1 MKRIILDYFK
11 RWWLVLSAIFIAY
24 FIFQAFSVRENN
36 SQPSVGSVAIVHT
49 VFNTVH
55 NVFIFQVIMWL
66 GFLLIWEMQRGVPRV
81 LTSLPIPTKKI
92 GRAWWLAAVAFPA
105 IAIGVLG
112 SLAILIFSSGTNIPV
127 LLENYLA
134 AWSLIPLYLG
144 AMFGAMTFGT
154 PGMTGTLFGKIRTVL
169 SGLLSAIVLF
179 GFIFNQFETPTL
191 AKLILFTSASAI
203 LSVLGWFRA
212 EQMVLQRAS
221 FRLSASSYRKKP
233 RQHKTPQGY
242 GGLSY
247 LAQRSF
253 VRFILA
259 SLALAAWT
267 TFTMSFIHDSHG
279 QSRAQAITSE
289 VNAGLTPWFFFMLM
303 FSIIPIVFQLRA
315 LRTFPIP
322 SSTLAATLVF
332 LPVLSIAAVAVI
344 VTTLTASLAGHQ
356 AAMLQTLI
364 NSFLMMGAKA
374 AVMVVVIVWRGLD
387 AVTYFLAFLLILADS
402 FISLGATTIFHFS
415 SKTSEHPWW
424 ISLVIFLLSIAT
436 AFVLTQR
443 LLTQSSSVYRVR
455 TMPANAWS
463 MARR

>member
-36 SQPSVGSVAIVHT
+36 SQPSGGSVAIVHT
-49 VFNTVH
+49 VINTVH

-81 LTSLPIPTKKI
+81 LMSLPIPTKQI

-179 GFIFNQFETPTL
+179 GFIFNQLETPTL
-191 AKLILFTSASAI
+191 AKLIMFFSAAAI
-203 LSVLGWFRA
+203 LSILGWFRA
-212 EQMVLQRAS
+212 EHMVLQRAS
-221 FRLSASSYRKKP
+221 FRLGASYFRKKP
-233 RQHKTPQGY
+233 ASHKTPQGF
-242 GGLSY
+242 GGLPY

-259 SLALAAWT
+259 SLALIAWM
-267 TFTMSFIHDSHG
+267 TFVMSFIHVSNSESH
-279 QSRAQAITSE
+279 AQVFTSA
-289 VNAGLTPWFFFMLM
+289 VNGGSTPWFFFMLM
-303 FSIIPIVFQLRA
+303 FSIVPMVFQLRA
-315 LRTFPIP
+315 LRTLPIP
-322 SSTLAATLVF
+322 SSTLAATMVF
-332 LPVLSIAAVAVI
+332 LPIFSIAVVGVI
-344 VTTLTASLAGHQ
+344 VTTLAVSLSGQ
-356 AAMLQTLI
+356 AVMLQTI

-374 AVMVVVIVWRGLD
+374 AIMVVVIVWRGLD
-387 AVTYFLAFLLILADS
+387 AVTYFLAFLLIVADS
-402 FISLGATTIFHFS
+402 FISLGATMIFHS
-415 SKTSEHPWW
+415 SSRNSDQPWW
-424 ISLVIFLLSIAT
+424 IALTIFLFFIVA
-436 AFVLTQR
+436 AFALTQR
-443 LLTQSSSVYRVR
+443 LLTQSSSAYRVR